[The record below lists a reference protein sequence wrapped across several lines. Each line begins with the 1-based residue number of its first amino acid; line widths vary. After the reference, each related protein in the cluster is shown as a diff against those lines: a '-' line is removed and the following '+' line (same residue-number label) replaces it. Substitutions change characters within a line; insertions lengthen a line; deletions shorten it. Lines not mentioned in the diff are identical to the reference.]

1 MPAWSARPPWAV
13 PARLAGFGPLPQG
26 KVHGIFLDRIDFH
39 PGAGHHII
47 QRATGQAT
55 IVPEARHT
63 VEYIAARCIGEPPV
77 HQLFVIEVG
86 KAFGE
91 GKLRFYDPE
100 EFERILGLYGPMNHL
115 QTPGK
120 KI

>member
-1 MPAWSARPPWAV
+1 MVR
-13 PARLAGFGPLPQG
+13 
-26 KVHGIFLDRIDFH
+26 
-39 PGAGHHII
+39 
-47 QRATGQAT
+47 
-55 IVPEARHT
+55 
-63 VEYIAARCIGEPPV
+63 
-77 HQLFVIEVG
+77 FVIEVG
-86 KAFGE
+86 KVFGE